1 MSHAP
6 WELPRESRR
15 SLPQPHQADRF
26 SPPDHPD
33 SADEAEPSGLI
44 NAAELAL
51 FLGVS
56 TAWVRKGVLQRTL
69 PFTKLGRNVRFT
81 PVQVAWILAEG
92 EHPCREPERHGP
104 RRRGSARTRL

>member
-6 WELPRESRR
+6 RELPWR
-15 SLPQPHQADRF
+15 SGYSSQPCAEADLG
-26 SPPDHPD
+26 SPPDPARSSD
-33 SADEAEPSGLI
+33 DDGPPGLI

-69 PFTKLGRNVRFT
+69 PYTKLGKNVRFT
-81 PVQVAWILAEG
+81 PVQVALILAEG

>member
-6 WELPRESRR
+6 RELPWETGR
-15 SLPQPHQADRF
+15 SLRHGDEADRY
-26 SPPDHPD
+26 SPTDHPD
-33 SADEAEPSGLI
+33 SADGAAPSGLI
-44 NAAELAL
+44 NVAQLAL

-56 TAWVRKGVLQRTL
+56 RAWVRKGVLQRTL